1 MARLASG
8 KASRTARITA
18 AMRHR
23 HLLGGV
29 RPLVF
34 EDRFAHLFVDL
45 PSALAALP
53 TPLGDRALGRLFGPV
68 RGFEGEVLA
77 RSRYVE
83 EALLPRLAAGL
94 GQVVVLG
101 AGFDS
106 TALQHAQFP
115 CRFFE
120 VDHPATQA
128 VKRAI
133 LRGQSGQSGLGANI
147 TFVPVDFASDDLADA
162 LLGAGFDAQRA
173 ALVSWLGVT
182 MYLPQRVTV
191 ATLRQ
196 LRRILAAG
204 SSVIF
209 DAYPRREDTAA
220 EDRALFAAARWITGR
235 QGEPMLGAFDARAF
249 ALAIEGCGWR
259 IADQMKGDAMRARWF
274 RRQPRVLWPPRS
286 VLLYTLEAV

>member
-53 TPLGDRALGRLFGPV
+53 TPLGDRAIGRLFGPV

-83 EALLPRLAAGL
+83 EALVPRLAAGL
-94 GQVVVLG
+94 GQVIVLG
-101 AGFDS
+101 AGFDT
-106 TALQHAQFP
+106 TALQHAQYA

-128 VKRAI
+128 VKREI

-182 MYLPQRVTV
+182 MYLPQPVAL

-204 SSVIF
+204 SIVIF

-249 ALAIEGCGWR
+249 AVAIEGCGWR
-259 IADQMKGDAMRARWF
+259 IADRMNGDAMRERWF
-274 RRQPRVLWPPRS
+274 AHQPRILWPPRS
-286 VLLYTLEAV
+286 VLFYTLEAV

>member
-1 MARLASG
+1 MARLARG
-8 KASRTARITA
+8 QASRTARITA

-34 EDRFAHLFVDL
+34 EDRFAHLFLDL
-45 PSALAALP
+45 PGAMVALP
-53 TPLGDRALGRLFGPV
+53 TPRSDRAIGRLLGPV
-68 RGFEGEVLA
+68 RGLEGEVLA

-94 GQVVVLG
+94 GQVIVLG

-106 TALQHAQFP
+106 TALQHAQYD

-128 VKRAI
+128 DKREI
-133 LRGQSGQSGLGANI
+133 LRGQGGRLGANI
-147 TFVPVDFASDDLADA
+147 TFVPVDFARDDLADA
-162 LLGAGFDAQRA
+162 LLGAGFDAARP

-191 ATLRQ
+191 ATLAT
-196 LRRILAAG
+196 LRRILATG
-204 SSVIF
+204 SLVIF
-209 DAYPRREDTAA
+209 DAYPRPEDT
-220 EDRALFAAARWITGR
+220 EPQDRALFAAARWLTGI

-249 ALAIEGCGWR
+249 AAAIDGRGWR
-259 IADQMKGDAMRARWF
+259 IAELINGEAMRERWF
-274 RRQPRVLWPPRS
+274 ARQPRILWPPRS
-286 VLLYTLEAV
+286 VQFYTLQAV